1 MFDIRVVLKNHPRLF
16 YVILLI
22 IITTMVIGS
31 FLTVNIDGDKKAEF
45 KGMINGTAY
54 KPFVNR
60 CLIPVIIKNTSSLIP
75 EIVKK
80 NINDWGVKNI
90 IYLTYNRNN
99 IDLTELILAM
109 IIWYASIIGF
119 ALIFIKFILIF
130 YSADNRVV
138 YLLSLISV
146 AGLPL
151 FFKYYSYLY
160 DFPQLFLFTLGLYLL
175 VKSKWTFYLIV
186 LAVSTLNKETS
197 ILLIFIYL
205 LYYKNKLSKPVF
217 TKLLVYQIV
226 IFILLKMVLTITFI
240 NNPGSLVEFHLLRN
254 LKMEPYSISQFV
266 SLIIIGIAIVY
277 DWKNKPT
284 FLKIS
289 LSIIIPLT
297 FLSFLFGFFDEYRD
311 YYEVY
316 PILFL
321 LITHSV
327 CKILNSDILRLK
339 SI

>member
-1 MFDIRVVLKNHPRLF
+1 
-16 YVILLI
+16 
-22 IITTMVIGS
+22 MVIGS

-90 IYLTYNRNN
+90 IYLTYIRNN
-99 IDLTELILAM
+99 IDLTELILAI

-146 AGLPL
+146 AGLPI

-186 LAVSTLNKETS
+186 LAVSTLNKGNVYTS
-197 ILLIFIYL
+197 Y
-205 LYYKNKLSKPVF
+205 
-217 TKLLVYQIV
+217 
-226 IFILLKMVLTITFI
+226 
-240 NNPGSLVEFHLLRN
+240 FHL
-254 LKMEPYSISQFV
+254 S
-266 SLIIIGIAIVY
+266 
-277 DWKNKPT
+277 T
-284 FLKIS
+284 
-289 LSIIIPLT
+289 
-297 FLSFLFGFFDEYRD
+297 
-311 YYEVY
+311 
-316 PILFL
+316 L
-321 LITHSV
+321 L
-327 CKILNSDILRLK
+327 
-339 SI
+339 